1 MNDRN
6 DGRGSPSAPA
16 SGEEPTGATGQPVDW
31 SRRWWLGSVA
41 AAGLAGG
48 AWLANHQSNRAEP
61 APDGFWSLSFDTPDG
76 GSIELSTLRGKPL
89 VVNFWATWC
98 APCVREMPEI
108 DRFYMDHRSKGIQV
122 LGLAIDSPTP
132 VREFLG
138 RVKVRFPIGLAGLDG
153 TELVRQL
160 GNERGGLPFTVALTA
175 EGHVLKTKLGETNY
189 EELAVWV
196 EKLI

>member
-6 DGRGSPSAPA
+6 DGRGSPSVPA
-16 SGEEPTGATGQPVDW
+16 SGAEATGATGQPVDW
-31 SRRWWLGSVA
+31 SRRWWLGGVA

-48 AWLANHQSNRAEP
+48 AWLATHQANRTQSTPE
-61 APDGFWSLSFDTPDG
+61 GFWSLSFDTPDG
-76 GSIELSTLRGKPL
+76 SSLALATLRGKPL
-89 VVNFWATWC
+89 VINFWATWC

-108 DRFYMDHRSKGIQV
+108 DRFYMDHRPKGIQV

-138 RVKVRFPIGLAGLDG
+138 RVKVSFPIGLAGLDG
-153 TELVRQL
+153 TELVRQF

-175 EGHVLKTKLGETNY
+175 GGHIFKTKLGETSY
-189 EELAVWV
+189 KELAAWVEEL
-196 EKLI
+196 I